1 MAHRR
6 TMYYRAVARAVGV
19 PEFWVDDAAQD
30 IAFDTWRDGKE
41 RDALA
46 IRRNAIDAA
55 RRYGPRARRGLR
67 PEIVPLDAAASTPST
82 SGQIDHAEM
91 RHAVEAALPDLTPQE
106 RRALRRRIAEL
117 PMTNAA
123 SARASAARRKLRRQ
137 IFGAA

>member
-1 MAHRR
+1 
-6 TMYYRAVARAVGV
+6 MYYRAVARAVGV

-30 IAFDTWRDGKE
+30 IALGAWRDGKE

-55 RRYGPRARRGLR
+55 RRYGPRSRRGVR
-67 PEIVPLDAAASTPST
+67 PEIVSLDASIEPPST
-82 SGQIDHAEM
+82 TGSIDQAEM
-91 RHAVEAALPDLTPQE
+91 RQAVEAALPGLTAQE
-106 RRALRRRIAEL
+106 RRALRRRIADL

-137 IFGAA
+137 IFGS